1 MYFHHD
7 LLSNQPF
14 GQAADTENR
23 GPAAVRSDDEWGTKT
38 ARLPAC
44 SHSGPGKGRQNGCV
58 TRFIPG
64 AA

>member
-23 GPAAVRSDDEWGTKT
+23 GPAAVRSDVRTGDEN
-38 ARLPAC
+38 
-44 SHSGPGKGRQNGCV
+44 GPIASV
-58 TRFIPG
+58 
-64 AA
+64 